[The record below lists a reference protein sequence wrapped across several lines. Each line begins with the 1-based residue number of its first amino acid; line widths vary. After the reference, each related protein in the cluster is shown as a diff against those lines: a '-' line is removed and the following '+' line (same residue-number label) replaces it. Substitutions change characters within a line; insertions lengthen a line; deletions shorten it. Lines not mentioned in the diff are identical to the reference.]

1 MKPEPQT
8 DIVARLRYTHKY
20 STLAAIQ
27 HFPSMLATL
36 PEAADEIERLRAE
49 LAKLERFLNDLAK
62 ADLDEMAADG
72 GITVG
77 MVFQKLAEDHAAQIL
92 AIKAKREGGEG

>member
-8 DIVARLRYTHKY
+8 DIVARLRFTHKY

-36 PEAADEIERLRAE
+36 PEAAEELARLRAE
-49 LAKLERFLNDLAK
+49 IEQLKQETGR
-62 ADLDEMAADG
+62 
-72 GITVG
+72 
-77 MVFQKLAEDHAAQIL
+77 
-92 AIKAKREGGEG
+92 